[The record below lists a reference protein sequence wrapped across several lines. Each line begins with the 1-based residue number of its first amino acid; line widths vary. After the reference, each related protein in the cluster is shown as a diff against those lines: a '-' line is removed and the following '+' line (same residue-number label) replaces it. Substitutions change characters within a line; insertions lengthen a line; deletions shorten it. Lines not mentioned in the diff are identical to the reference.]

1 MRVLVTGAAGFVGGW
16 LVRHLAA
23 EGDEVVA
30 LDPTVDLRDRARV
43 VDALHGARVDAC
55 VHLAALSHVG
65 ESWRDPE
72 RYYVN
77 NVVGTANLVTALV
90 GVAPAP
96 RLLMVSSSE
105 VYGPVG
111 PREGPLAEDQ
121 PVRPVSP
128 YAASKA
134 AAELVALQRHYA
146 KQLDVIVARPFNH
159 TGPGQAPHFVVPG
172 LLARMMEAKRTGA
185 TSIKVGNLTVRR
197 DFLDVRD
204 VVRAYRLLLV
214 SGVSGETYNICRGH
228 TIALRELVDLMAE
241 VVGVEV
247 ALEVDPELLRPGDP
261 HSIPGSNAKL
271 QAATGFAPHLEL
283 RTTIED
289 MAVAASGAPG

>member
-1 MRVLVTGAAGFVGGW
+1 MRVLVTGAHGFVGGW
-16 LVRHLAA
+16 LTRSLAA

-30 LDPTVDLRDRARV
+30 LDPGVDLRDRARV
-43 VDALHGARVDAC
+43 EDALRGVSADAC

-72 RYYVN
+72 RYYAN
-77 NVVGTANLVTALV
+77 NVLGTANLVTALV
-90 GVAPAP
+90 GLAPRP

-105 VYGPVG
+105 VYGPA
-111 PREGPLAEDQ
+111 REGEEPLSEDR

-134 AAELVALQRHYA
+134 AAELVALQRQWA
-146 KQLDVIVARPFNH
+146 GQLEVVVARPFNH

-172 LLARMMEAKRTGA
+172 LLARMLEAKATGA
-185 TSIKVGNLTVRR
+185 TSIKVGNLSVER

-204 VVRAYRLLLV
+204 VVRAYRMLLR
-214 SGVSGETYNICRGH
+214 SGVPGEAYNICRGH
-228 TIALRELVDLMAE
+228 TTALRELVALMEE

-247 ALEVDPELLRPGDP
+247 SLEIDPALLRVGDP
-261 HSIPGSNAKL
+261 QAIPGSNAKL
-271 QAATGFAPHLEL
+271 VAATGFVPRFEL

-289 MAVAASGAPG
+289 MAAAAEGRA